1 MNKEL
6 TTQRKRKIL
15 KDNGFKRVVSF
26 QWEWYQIPGT
36 PMKLSTTFGV
46 RDFNSI
52 NNELEFMDKVNS
64 ILNEIK

>member
-1 MNKEL
+1 MIEL
-6 TTQRKRKIL
+6 TKKRKEQIL

-26 QWEWYQIPGT
+26 NWEWWQIPGT
-36 PMKLSTTFGV
+36 PMKLHTTFGV

-64 ILNEIK
+64 ILKEIKS